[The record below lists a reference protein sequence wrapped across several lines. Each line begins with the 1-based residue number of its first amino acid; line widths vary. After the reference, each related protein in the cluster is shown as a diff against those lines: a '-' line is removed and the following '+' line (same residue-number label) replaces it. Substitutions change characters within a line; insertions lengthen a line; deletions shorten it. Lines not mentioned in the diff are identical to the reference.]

1 MRDLLINR
9 IVKIKSKN
17 GDFSI
22 SLVAWKNFM
31 VDGIHLS
38 EINKVLLETKTD
50 KQLIDLFERILNRCA
65 KNDK

>member
-9 IVKIKSKN
+9 IVKLKSKN

-22 SLVAWKNFM
+22 SHTAWKNFM

-38 EINKVLLETKTD
+38 EINKVLLESKTD
-50 KQLIDLFERILNRCA
+50 KELLDLFERIIIRT
-65 KNDK
+65 K